1 LLFQD
6 DDDDEE
12 EEVPLVRKRKQR
24 PISTSQ
30 PDDEEVPTK
39 GQKVKETKKKNKVQ
53 ELKVPQTQS
62 KDQGDE
68 KRKKKK
74 NEEKELVVTLRE
86 KSVIKRTKVPRVL
99 KIHSSSDSDQ
109 APNPKDILEKE
120 ILVEK
125 DQSTKIDNDI
135 PGPKEDPLPQPTS
148 LVEDQN
154 ATSGGSKVTC
164 NMMAQSSCKMPP
176 ILMGKK
182 MDPQTLRSKEKRYIF
197 VYLLSFAFLRHF
209 IVLTNFP
216 FVFVE

>member
-1 LLFQD
+1 VNPSISAGDEGKPPTEDDKAKKASKKMKKQEPIAQD
-6 DDDDEE
+6 
-12 EEVPLVRKRKQR
+12 VPK
-24 PISTSQ
+24 
-30 PDDEEVPTK
+30 
-39 GQKVKETKKKNKVQ
+39 
-53 ELKVPQTQS
+53 
-62 KDQGDE
+62 KDQGDEDE